1 MPERKR
7 SPNKRDPERTRERVL
22 RAAVAEFSAKGL
34 GGARVDEIA
43 ARAKANKRMLY
54 HYFGNKEALYLAA
67 LESVY
72 AKIRAEERTLR
83 LEDAPPL
90 EAIRRLILFTWDHFI
105 ENPQFLSMLA
115 TENLHQ
121 ARYLRTSPRIQAMH
135 SPLVA
140 LLARILE
147 RGAAEG
153 TIRSGVDP
161 TQLYISIAALG
172 YFYLS
177 NIHTLSTV
185 FSRDFAAP
193 AARARRR
200 EHIVEV
206 VLGYLNPASTAAAAP
221 RGLPAK
227 EKRRIAT

>member
-1 MPERKR
+1 MSERKR
-7 SPNKRDPERTRERVL
+7 GRNRRDPEATRERIL
-22 RAAVAEFSAKGL
+22 RAAVAEFAAKGL
-34 GGARVDEIA
+34 GGARVDAIA
-43 ARAKANKRMLY
+43 ARARANKRMLY

-83 LEDAPPL
+83 LEGAPPL
-90 EAIRRLILFTWDHFI
+90 EAIRRLVIFTWDHFI

-115 TENLHQ
+115 TENLHR
-121 ARYLRTSPRIQAMH
+121 ARYLKTSPRIQAMH

-153 TIRSGVDP
+153 TIRRGIDP

-185 FSRDFAAP
+185 FSRDFALP
-193 AARARRR
+193 EARARRR

-206 VLGYLNPASTAAAAP
+206 ILGYLNPASAAAV
-221 RGLPAK
+221 RGRVPAG
-227 EKRRIAT
+227 EKRRIEA

>member
-7 SPNKRDPERTRERVL
+7 GRNKRDPERTRERIL
-22 RAAVAEFSAKGL
+22 RAAVAEFAAKSL
-34 GGARVDEIA
+34 GGARVDAIA
-43 ARAKANKRMLY
+43 ARARANKRMLY

-90 EAIRRLILFTWDHFI
+90 EAIRRLVIFTWDHFI
-105 ENPQFLSMLA
+105 DNPQFLSMLA
-115 TENLHQ
+115 TENLHR
-121 ARYLRTSPRIQAMH
+121 ARYLKTSPRIQAMH

-140 LLARILE
+140 LLAGILE

-153 TIRSGVDP
+153 TIRRGIDP

-185 FSRDFAAP
+185 FSRDFALP

-206 VLGYLNPASTAAAAP
+206 ILGYLNPAGAAAP
-221 RGLPAK
+221 PRVLTG
-227 EKRRIAT
+227 EKRRIGA